1 MLTPRKSENMTV
13 GGPGFESWI
22 TPSPPWQTTQTL
34 ETCFTCKMG
43 TTIKP
48 TLHGCEDALRQV
60 HVKIFTHTQS
70 LPKDGATRPPEQQV
84 ARHHVGAGV
93 LFSLQPGKGLMGTW
107 WVSNHDPGPQVA
119 VCFVSAAEG
128 PSLVPGVPLRMLKG
142 WTADGGAPGWQL
154 ARPLPCE
161 PSTPNSPEM

>member
-34 ETCFTCKMG
+34 ETCFTFKMG

-128 PSLVPGVPLRMLKG
+128 PSLVPVSPTTDVEGVDSRRGSPR
-142 WTADGGAPGWQL
+142 L
-154 ARPLPCE
+154 AA
-161 PSTPNSPEM
+161 SKTSPV